1 MRERRWWGRW
11 QCRGDILLLIYLTPP
26 DRETERQRDSDSV
39 KQYSNNYIESG
50 TFLLLLFLYPEE
62 TEMFHFP
69 NPDELPFLINS
80 ASLTDEQKQILSI
93 VFYIFP
99 TTS

>member
-1 MRERRWWGRW
+1 
-11 QCRGDILLLIYLTPP
+11 
-26 DRETERQRDSDSV
+26 
-39 KQYSNNYIESG
+39 
-50 TFLLLLFLYPEE
+50 
-62 TEMFHFP
+62 MFHFP